1 MIPPY
6 FWESNVSETE
16 DLMQLTMA
24 QLERLVCEEATK
36 TDAPLVTGLSK
47 DDIRQVIA
55 KIKES
60 IENTVTTKKAQLK
73 TLVCERLSFCE
84 ALKKPE
90 IDLVAL
96 LLDAGVSAIFL
107 LPLPPSTATVYLLRS
122 GVFQRVCEC

>member
-1 MIPPY
+1 M
-6 FWESNVSETE
+6 SETE
-16 DLMQLTMA
+16 DLMRMTMA
-24 QLERLVCEEATK
+24 QLERRVCEEAIK

-47 DDIRQVIA
+47 DDVRQVIA

-60 IENTVTTKKAQLK
+60 IESTVATKKEQLK

-96 LLDAGVSAIFL
+96 LSDAGISALFL
-107 LPLPPSTATVYLLRS
+107 LPLPATTATVYLLRS
-122 GVFQRVCEC
+122 GVFQRICNC